1 MAVSTA
7 RTDAKTRISA
17 RASTV
22 AAQAKEKALRATART
37 RGKSVAARAARGHG
51 TVAVARDL
59 NARTGERARA
69 LAGAARRRPG
79 PALAAGGI
87 VAAGLMLLAGARRRG
102 RRR

>member
-1 MAVSTA
+1 M
-7 RTDAKTRISA
+7 
-17 RASTV
+17 
-22 AAQAKEKALRATART
+22 
-37 RGKSVAARAARGHG
+37 
-51 TVAVARDL
+51 ARDL

-87 VAAGLMLLAGARRRG
+87 VAAGLMLLAGARRHG